1 MFWHIPIS
9 RVDPTG
15 GLVFVVD
22 KVGFAIVVH
31 ANVPS
36 FRQRTIL
43 EVWQIRWHKGGAGP
57 RGRRSR
63 RQRRRRL
70 MIWQVGGQHT
80 MRRGW
85 WPPFGHLGHVP
96 WHFCKAHY
104 GLFSFFSMWL
114 VFDFSM
120 TDRHCY
126 TAKATS
132 PTAGWAAPAPWWP
145 RWPMAACTLDKV
157 WPVLP
162 GQADRHGCASARR
175 GARRRRRRGDGGGIP
190 GARCTLALRSN

>member
-1 MFWHIPIS
+1 
-9 RVDPTG
+9 
-15 GLVFVVD
+15 
-22 KVGFAIVVH
+22 
-31 ANVPS
+31 
-36 FRQRTIL
+36 
-43 EVWQIRWHKGGAGP
+43 
-57 RGRRSR
+57 
-63 RQRRRRL
+63 
-70 MIWQVGGQHT
+70 

-162 GQADRHGCASARR
+162 GQADRHGCASARS
-175 GARRRRRRGDGGGIP
+175 GAQRRRRRGSRARPRRWSAGCRCCWTSSSASWSDGARDGG
-190 GARCTLALRSN
+190 RRSAEVVVSAAPPSLNE

>member
-1 MFWHIPIS
+1 
-9 RVDPTG
+9 
-15 GLVFVVD
+15 
-22 KVGFAIVVH
+22 
-31 ANVPS
+31 
-36 FRQRTIL
+36 
-43 EVWQIRWHKGGAGP
+43 
-57 RGRRSR
+57 
-63 RQRRRRL
+63 
-70 MIWQVGGQHT
+70 

-132 PTAGWAAPAPWWP
+132 PTAAGWAAPAPWWP

-162 GQADRHGCASARR
+162 GQADRHGVLVPRR
-175 GARRRRRRGDGGGIP
+175 GDVGGAATARRRWRN
-190 GARCTLALRSN
+190 TWSTVHTSTALQLVELLLLCSI

>member
-1 MFWHIPIS
+1 
-9 RVDPTG
+9 
-15 GLVFVVD
+15 
-22 KVGFAIVVH
+22 
-31 ANVPS
+31 
-36 FRQRTIL
+36 
-43 EVWQIRWHKGGAGP
+43 
-57 RGRRSR
+57 
-63 RQRRRRL
+63 
-70 MIWQVGGQHT
+70 

-132 PTAGWAAPAPWWP
+132 PTAAAGWAAPAPWWP

-162 GQADRHGCASARR
+162 GQADRHGVLVPRR
-175 GARRRRRRGDGGGIP
+175 AVTAAARRRWRN
-190 GARCTLALRSN
+190 TWSTVHTSTALQLVELLLLCSI